1 MGRAGIV
8 DGRLRW
14 RFPVLVSLDG
24 YERSWIGRDVGAG
37 VLIVAIAIPL
47 SMGMA
52 EVAGMPP
59 VAGLYSCVLPLVA
72 YAVFGSSRQLVIA
85 LDASTA
91 AMLGAAVAPLAG
103 GDPVTYA
110 ALAGAITIVAGLIL
124 LAAGGARLGFVADF
138 LSEPV
143 LLGYQAG
150 LAIVVIVGQLPRM
163 TGIEVEADRT
173 GAQLWEVV
181 REAGD
186 VHLPTA
192 LVAATVLGFTVW
204 LRAIRPAVPAAL
216 IAVAGATLVVA
227 ALDLGDGSVAVL
239 GEIPQGLPPF
249 RLPDVGWSAI
259 RSLVAPAAAIALLAA
274 ADTLVSSR
282 AFAAR
287 NGYRVDANRDLIG
300 LGAANVSSGL
310 SGGITTSASAAR
322 TAVAESVGS
331 RSQVAG
337 VTAAC
342 LMVLVL
348 VFLTP
353 VLRDV
358 PTPALGAVV
367 TAAVLRLFEPA
378 ALRRI
383 WNVRRSEILVA
394 VAAVLGVVLIGVLE
408 GVVVAMGLSVIGFL
422 RREARPTDAVLV
434 PLPGRYGYHDR
445 SRHPEVAPDD
455 DVVVYRFDAPL
466 FYANAERFRTRVRGL
481 VDEHGADAIV
491 VDAAGI
497 ANVDATSIRML
508 RELLEELDDDG
519 VVLVLADPV
528 GHVKDALVRGGLPGR
543 RGEGLVFDTLDE
555 GIDSVRRRRSWIPA
569 PATVHR
575 AEGPPE

>member
-91 AMLGAAVAPLAG
+91 AMLGAAVASLAG

-150 LAIVVIVGQLPRM
+150 LAIVVIVGQLPRI